1 MEGCVLGMRM
11 MVVFEKGLA
20 LRHIGHLDLMRSMQR
35 ALRRSGLPIVYS
47 KGFNPHIELSF
58 ASPLGVGV
66 AGLREMMDLPIA
78 EDIAEEE
85 FVRLLNTAVPPSLP
99 VKRARLIPDNFPS
112 LMSLTAAS
120 RYTLRFSGKEAGE
133 VIAKKLAKKL
143 PEWLA
148 LSEYTALRKTKSGE
162 KLCDIRPFV
171 QEAEAVFVGDD
182 LEIRCILE
190 ATPLGTLKSSLFAK
204 CLRDFA
210 GIENAEDAP
219 CAAIRQE
226 LLCRAHTG
234 ELVRMEDYQDVW

>member
-1 MEGCVLGMRM
+1 M
-11 MVVFEKGLA
+11 MVVFEKGFA

-78 EDIAEEE
+78 GEIAEDT
-85 FVRLLNTAVPPSLP
+85 FVRLLNTAVPPCLP
-99 VKRARLIPDNFPS
+99 IKRARLISDDFPS

-133 VIAKKLAKKL
+133 AIANKL

-148 LSEYTALRKTKSGE
+148 LSEYVALRKTKSGE
-162 KLCDIRPFV
+162 KLCNIRPFV
-171 QEAEAVFVGDD
+171 QEAEAVFIGDE

-190 ATPLGTLKSSLFAK
+190 ATPLGTLKPSLFAK
-204 CLRDFA
+204 CLREFA
-210 GIENAEDAP
+210 GFEAAEEAP